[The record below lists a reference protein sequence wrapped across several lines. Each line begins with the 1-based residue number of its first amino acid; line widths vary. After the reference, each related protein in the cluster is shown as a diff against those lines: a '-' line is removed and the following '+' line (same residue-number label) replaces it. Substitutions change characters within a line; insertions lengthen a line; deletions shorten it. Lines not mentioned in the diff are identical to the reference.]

1 MDHLKVAPISNKVF
15 SKPTCRMAK
24 LTYYTSA
31 WYSHLVPK
39 NTGISHHDW
48 IMINMTYGTIQL
60 CNYSVMQPIEVRF
73 FSQFCDTRDLAQKNF
88 SRQTLFSTRIQT
100 FCQKKGQDL
109 SKKSLVEILP
119 HLVFFRN
126 GSVLVACLNV

>member
-1 MDHLKVAPISNKVF
+1 
-15 SKPTCRMAK
+15 
-24 LTYYTSA
+24 
-31 WYSHLVPK
+31 
-39 NTGISHHDW
+39 
-48 IMINMTYGTIQL
+48 
-60 CNYSVMQPIEVRF
+60 MQPIEVRF
-73 FSQFCDTRDLAQKNF
+73 FSQFCDIRELAQKNF

-100 FCQKKGQDL
+100 FCQKKGQDS

>member
-1 MDHLKVAPISNKVF
+1 
-15 SKPTCRMAK
+15 
-24 LTYYTSA
+24 
-31 WYSHLVPK
+31 
-39 NTGISHHDW
+39 
-48 IMINMTYGTIQL
+48 
-60 CNYSVMQPIEVRF
+60 MQPIEIRF
-73 FSQFCDTRDLAQKNF
+73 FSQFCDIRGLAQKKF

-100 FCQKKGQDL
+100 FCQKEGQDL